1 MMKAIEGIAASRQ
14 MPRIILEVRPS
25 NIPAISLYQS
35 LGYETIGV
43 RKGYY
48 PADESTGQRE
58 DAQVMAKSINLSS

>member
-1 MMKAIEGIAASRQ
+1 
-14 MPRIILEVRPS
+14 
-25 NIPAISLYQS
+25 LYQS

-58 DAQVMAKSINLSS
+58 DAQVMAKSINLTS